1 MELNTTPTRS
11 FGSALRAARRD
22 RGLSLG
28 QLAQLVNYSKG
39 HLSRVESEGKAPTD
53 MLARRCDEVLRTGG
67 LLTGLVDAAR
77 SGRRGPS
84 LNQLPR
90 AAPGLVG
97 RAATMS
103 ALDRTLHLPGAR
115 RDPAECTVVVVD
127 GQAGIGKTT
136 TALNWAHGVA
146 RQFPDG
152 ILFADLGGFGPGV
165 PADETDVLRHFMA
178 SLGGQ
183 VDAEVPAEHLAARY
197 RSLMTGKRALI
208 MLDNAAGAGQVR
220 PLLPAAGGCHVLVTS
235 RDRLS
240 GLVVRDGAERVTV
253 PPMTEEEALR
263 LLEATAGPWFDRS
276 AAPEIA
282 HSCGYV
288 PLALRVAAENM
299 AGWHRSPFDGLG
311 GGADEATTLRTVLS
325 WSYRKLAPAAA
336 NALQRLAVTRGE
348 TVSPA
353 TAAGLLGTGVNE
365 AHVLMDALAEIHLLH
380 QVAPGAYRLDQL
392 TAAFSTELNETRP
405 LPSAPDDFHAQVR
418 RLPDSRA
425 PQPPV
430 RNEDGVLGGSA

>member
-1 MELNTTPTRS
+1 MTSRPADGVEPEQSHRAINTAPTQS
-11 FGSALRAARRD
+11 FGPALRAARRD

-28 QLAQLVNYSKG
+28 QLAQLVNYSKS
-39 HLSRVESEGKAPTD
+39 HLSRVETDAKTPTE
-53 MLARRCDEVLRTGG
+53 MLARRCDEVLRTDGR
-67 LLTGLVDAAR
+67 LSGLVDARR

-90 AAPGLVG
+90 AVPGLVG

-103 ALDRTLHLPGAR
+103 ALDRTLHLSGAR
-115 RDPAECTVVVVD
+115 RDSAECTVVVVD
-127 GQAGIGKTT
+127 GQAGIGKTS

-152 ILFADLGGFGPGV
+152 LLFADLGGFGPGA
-165 PADETDVLRHFMA
+165 PADTADVLRHFMT

-208 MLDNAAGAGQVR
+208 MLDNAADPGQVR

-235 RDRLS
+235 RNRLS

-253 PPMTEEEALR
+253 PPMTEDEALR
-263 LLEATAGPWFDRS
+263 LLEAVAGPLFDRS
-276 AAPEIA
+276 AAPDIA
-282 HSCGYV
+282 QYCGYV
-288 PLALRVAAENM
+288 PLALRVAAENI
-299 AGWHRSPFDGLG
+299 AGWHQSPCGGLC
-311 GGADEATTLRTVLS
+311 GGADEATALRTVLS

-336 NALQRLAVTRGE
+336 NALQRLAVTAGE
-348 TVSPA
+348 TISPT
-353 TAAGLLGTGVNE
+353 TAADLLGTGVNE
-365 AHVLMDALAEIHLLH
+365 AHALLDALAEIHLLH

-392 TAAFSTELNETRP
+392 TAAFSAGLNETPPLRP
-405 LPSAPDDFHAQVR
+405 APDD
-418 RLPDSRA
+418 
-425 PQPPV
+425 
-430 RNEDGVLGGSA
+430 

>member
-1 MELNTTPTRS
+1 MEINTTPARS
-11 FGSALRAARRD
+11 FESALRAARCE

-28 QLAQLVNYSKG
+28 QLAQLVNYSKS
-39 HLSRVESEGKAPTD
+39 HLSRVETGDKAPTD
-53 MLARRCDEVLRTGG
+53 MLARRCDEALRTGG
-67 LLTGLVDAAR
+67 RLSRLIDADR
-77 SGRRGPS
+77 SGRRDLP

-90 AAPGLVG
+90 AVPSLVE
-97 RAATMS
+97 RAATIT
-103 ALDRTLHLPGAR
+103 ALDRALH
-115 RDPAECTVVVVD
+115 RDSAECTVVVVD

-136 TALNWAHGVA
+136 TALHWAHGVA

-152 ILFADLGGFGPGV
+152 VLFTDLGGFGPGE
-165 PADETDVLRHFMA
+165 PANETDVLRHFIA

-183 VDAEVPAEHLAARY
+183 VDVEASAEHLAARY
-197 RSLMTGKRALI
+197 RSLMTGKRVLI
-208 MLDNAAGAGQVR
+208 MLDNAASAGQVR
-220 PLLPAAGGCHVLVTS
+220 PLLPAAGGCYVLVTS

-253 PPMTEEEALR
+253 PPVPKDEALR
-263 LLEATAGPWFDRS
+263 LLEAVAGPRFDRS
-276 AAPEIA
+276 AAPGLA

-288 PLALRVAAENM
+288 PLALRVAAENI

-336 NALQRLAVTRGE
+336 KALQRLAVTGGE
-348 TVSPA
+348 TVTPA
-353 TAAGLLGTGVNE
+353 TAADLLGIGVNE
-365 AHVLMDALAEIHLLH
+365 AHLLLGMLAEIHLLH
-380 QVAPGAYRLDQL
+380 QVEPGAYTFDQL
-392 TAAFSTELNETRP
+392 TAAFSAELSERRP
-405 LPSAPDDFHAQVR
+405 LRPAPEDFHAQVH

-430 RNEDGVLGGSA
+430 RNQDGILDGST